1 MVHLAYIGER
11 ERERARERF
20 FIIFI
25 FIFINL
31 FHLRVSIGKIE
42 PKEEYLGRKKGID
55 WFDKKISLRKKLSI
69 GQCQLRIG

>member
-1 MVHLAYIGER
+1 MRER
-11 ERERARERF
+11 ERERERDF
-20 FIIFI
+20 LLFII